1 MAKEVV
7 MVPIEKYRKLM
18 GNYEK
23 ETKNPSDKD
32 VAINEKAIDLKVDAK
47 NEDSDDGNK
56 RCIEENKVR
65 LDSFED
71 NDLNPSLNTKQSKEE
86 KPDLDVIS
94 PSNEMKDEISSS
106 EQIQLKTTPV
116 VSPDFGVYKS
126 VSAITKDHKRTVT
139 RKRMVRKTWL
149 KPI

>member
-116 VSPDFGVYKS
+116 GSPDFGVYKS
-126 VSAITKDHKRTVT
+126 VSAITKDHKRTVM
-139 RKRMVRKTWL
+139 RKRIVRKTWL